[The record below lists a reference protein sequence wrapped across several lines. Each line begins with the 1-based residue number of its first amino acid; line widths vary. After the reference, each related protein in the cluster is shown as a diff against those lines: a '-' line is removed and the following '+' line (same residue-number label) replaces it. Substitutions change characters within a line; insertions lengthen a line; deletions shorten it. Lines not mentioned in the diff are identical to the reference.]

1 MNLYLIWKYKYW
13 IAIAVLSFI
22 CIGQLAYTNHLAGN
36 LKKAETQCQ
45 QKIQKLK
52 DDQQKELAKAQ
63 DKANQASADYEKLKS
78 EQRVKNEVVIKEVQK
93 IIDRPVYR
101 NVCIDDDGVRQLN
114 SLIPQNTS

>member
-22 CIGQLAYTNHLAGN
+22 CIGQLAYTNHLGGN
-36 LKKAETQCQ
+36 LRKTEIQCQ

-52 DDQQKELAKAQ
+52 DDQQKELVKAQ

-78 EQRVKNEVVIKEVQK
+78 EQRVKYEVVIKEVQK
-93 IIDRPVYR
+93 IIDRPVYH
-101 NVCIDDDGVRQLN
+101 NICIDDDGVSAIN
-114 SLIPQNTS
+114 SLILKNTS